1 LAVLPYLI
9 WKREAVMRISASA
22 LGDNLAQL
30 VWESFTDFI
39 ERRAVA
45 GESDDDGGTAVLAL
59 PTVEPEE
66 ALIFFMWLH
75 TRACQQAGGQ
85 NPERVRPVL
94 DAMHKALYE
103 DLEARAISRVQ
114 LPLFEQRVS
123 ARYTEYYEAAAN
135 LKDEKVVE
143 VAARHV
149 LINAHSRP
157 GVTLELAEAATV
169 TSGPLRDFLQ
179 DVELTGD

>member
-1 LAVLPYLI
+1 
-9 WKREAVMRISASA
+9 MRISTSE

-45 GESDDDGGTAVLAL
+45 TEENDGPDGGTAVLAL

-75 TRACQQAGGQ
+75 TRACQQACGHS
-85 NPERVRPVL
+85 PERVRPVL
-94 DAMHKALYE
+94 DAMHKGLYE

-135 LKDEKVVE
+135 LTDEKVVE

-149 LINAHSRP
+149 LINSHARP
-157 GVTLELAEAATV
+157 SVMMELAEAATV

-179 DVELTGD
+179 DVELAES

>member
-1 LAVLPYLI
+1 
-9 WKREAVMRISASA
+9 MRMTTAE

-39 ERRAVA
+39 ERR
-45 GESDDDGGTAVLAL
+45 GIGTDPSEEEDGGTAVLAL

-75 TRACQQAGGQ
+75 TRACQQACAD
-85 NPERVRPVL
+85 PECIKKVL
-94 DAMHKALYE
+94 DAMHRAIYE
-103 DLEARAISRVQ
+103 DLEARTFSRVQ

-123 ARYTEYYEAAAN
+123 ARYSEYYEAAV
-135 LKDEKVVE
+135 DQTGEKVVE

-149 LINAHSRP
+149 LVNGMRRP
-157 GVTLELAEAATV
+157 AITLELAEAATV
-169 TSGPLRDFLQ
+169 TSGPLRDFLE
-179 DVELTGD
+179 DIELAD

>member
-1 LAVLPYLI
+1 
-9 WKREAVMRISASA
+9 MRISTTE

-30 VWESFTDFI
+30 VWESFTDFL
-39 ERRAVA
+39 ERRAGPD
-45 GESDDDGGTAVLAL
+45 GEGEGEDGGTAVLAL

-75 TRACQQAGGQ
+75 TRACQQACGHA
-85 NPERVRPVL
+85 PDRVRPVL

-114 LPLFEQRVS
+114 LPLFEQRVG

-135 LKDEKVVE
+135 LTEEKVVE

-149 LINAHSRP
+149 LINGFTRSA
-157 GVTLELAEAATV
+157 VTLELAEAATV

-179 DVELTGD
+179 DVELIEG

>member
-1 LAVLPYLI
+1 
-9 WKREAVMRISASA
+9 MRISANE

-30 VWESFTDFI
+30 VWESFTDFL
-39 ERRAVA
+39 ERRAVSE
-45 GESDDDGGTAVLAL
+45 GQDDDPEGGTAVLAM

-75 TRACQQAGGQ
+75 TRACQQAHGHD
-85 NPERVRPVL
+85 PDRIRAVL
-94 DAMHKALYE
+94 DSMHKALYE
-103 DLEARAISRVQ
+103 DLEARAIPRVQ
-114 LPLFEQRVS
+114 LPLFEQRVT

-135 LKDEKVVE
+135 LTDEKVVE

-149 LINAHSRP
+149 LINGLTRAS
-157 GVTLELAEAATV
+157 VTLELAEAATV

-179 DVELTGD
+179 EIELTDT

>member
-1 LAVLPYLI
+1 
-9 WKREAVMRISASA
+9 MRISTSE

-45 GESDDDGGTAVLAL
+45 ADEGAEAEGGAAVLTL
-59 PTVEPEE
+59 PTVEAEE

-75 TRACQQAGGQ
+75 TRACQQACGQ
-85 NPERVRPVL
+85 TPDRVRPVL

-135 LKDEKVVE
+135 LTDEKVVE

-149 LINAHSRP
+149 LPGGRARP
-157 GVTLELAEAATV
+157 AIMLELAEAATV

-179 DVELTGD
+179 DVELAGG